1 MIDLGCVR
9 GGGAVSTMLP
19 VDCGSAGT
27 SSGGAP
33 WAGSATKSHSVGLAS
48 ASTAAGSAITAG
60 ADISDA
66 RRSGDLGM
74 VQSPGFGE
82 GNGLDN
88 ASGTATKN
96 TRAPHKE
103 PATRMA
109 EREIWSAEIV
119 ARNARIPNPALLSD
133 DPSSPAPRVRP
144 RRCGPGPTSAT
155 MVVEL
160 DYFGVN
166 RRPAG

>member
-1 MIDLGCVR
+1 
-9 GGGAVSTMLP
+9 
-19 VDCGSAGT
+19 
-27 SSGGAP
+27 
-33 WAGSATKSHSVGLAS
+33 
-48 ASTAAGSAITAG
+48 
-60 ADISDA
+60 
-66 RRSGDLGM
+66 M

-119 ARNARIPNPALLSD
+119 ARDARIPNPALLSD
-133 DPSSPAPRVRP
+133 DPSSPAPRVGP
-144 RRCGPGPTSAT
+144 QRCGPAPTSLT
-155 MVVEL
+155 MVVQL

-166 RRPAG
+166 RRPAARTGGSLAVPLEPFGAPPPHVVQFRPIAARLPQTRKDVENGQEIHPRTPT